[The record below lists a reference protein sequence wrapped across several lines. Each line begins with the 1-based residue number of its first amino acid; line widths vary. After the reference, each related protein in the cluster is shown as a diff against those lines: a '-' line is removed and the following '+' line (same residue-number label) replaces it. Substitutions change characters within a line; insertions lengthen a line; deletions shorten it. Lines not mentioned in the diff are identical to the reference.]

1 MCLTCGGKPHFE
13 GIFPNV
19 FYERRGRDSAFPWEM
34 MEKGSKWNAYI
45 FIVVLIATKAED
57 KTTGSMM
64 QSFELIS
71 WYFILFRKQIPIV
84 GFFYQE

>member
-1 MCLTCGGKPHFE
+1 MIVHKLIRFRVLLILYHVISGWRKMCLTCGGKPHFE

-45 FIVVLIATKAED
+45 FILIATKVEEKKNWVNDA
-57 KTTGSMM
+57 T
-64 QSFELIS
+64 F
-71 WYFILFRKQIPIV
+71 
-84 GFFYQE
+84 

>member
-34 MEKGSKWNAYI
+34 MEKGSKWSADI
-45 FIVVLIATKAED
+45 FIVVLIATKVEE
-57 KTTGSMM
+57 KTTGLTM
-64 QSFELIS
+64 QSFELIM
-71 WYFILFRKQIPIV
+71 
-84 GFFYQE
+84 GFYTFPKKFTL